1 MQRVQLAD
9 WVSSIPNLLML
20 KCSMDEWVIKQPTQ
34 HFSRRRWT
42 GTLVNQL
49 KKWCTQPAETKK
61 TLPARTGVAYW
72 DCRYGCSSHST
83 KVLHG
88 LPQIPKSVPAF
99 AVVATVIK
107 HLEESLLKNLLHHVC
122 RTNSRGP
129 LRPSQWPDQRRSEKR
144 RQMLRNKCDQ
154 IWRNFTTR
162 VFGNF

>member
-1 MQRVQLAD
+1 M
-9 WVSSIPNLLML
+9 
-20 KCSMDEWVIKQPTQ
+20 
-34 HFSRRRWT
+34 
-42 GTLVNQL
+42 
-49 KKWCTQPAETKK
+49 
-61 TLPARTGVAYW
+61 
-72 DCRYGCSSHST
+72 
-83 KVLHG
+83 LHG

-154 IWRNFTTR
+154 IWRNFTTLAKNYKSLTI
-162 VFGNF
+162 FEGLFSICPNIYLNFVIFCSIGQIFNVAEGQIFNKQFSHLVTLGQVKNEKNQ